1 MFVLK
6 INFQY
11 YFSGFHPLWITRTI
25 IKEHKG
31 LTRKDS

>member
-31 LTRKDS
+31 LTHKDS